1 MTPRVSILIPAF
13 RPEFLDVSIATS
25 LGQTWRDFEL
35 IISDD
40 SAGTDVESVVSKWE
54 DSRIRYVRNPNRGL
68 PGANRDHLISLAT
81 GKYMKF
87 LHDDDFLF
95 PETLERLTEA
105 AEKSAAAV
113 VFSSWCVIDEMGR
126 PGQLVEAVESGEER
140 VFPTEEFFE
149 RVVAQ
154 RLNLVGGPSHVLLER
169 DALQAIPD
177 PFDLQGVRMR
187 FLTDV
192 ALFTNL
198 AHHGMKFVGMGFLG
212 SIYRVHGGQYSQQKG
227 TAYSALL
234 FEFELLMRWSVD
246 QGHLTPDRYQ
256 ESMVSL
262 QRDYAASVTE
272 YPELKRLIELD
283 GAPGSDGRFLSKEF
297 SMAID
302 RAHRQIDDRLSV
314 RRATGDEQVLVGL
327 ESSEEP
333 ASSPEEVARL
343 RAQLIQAQSEGEL
356 WRSEFEMLRRTRTF
370 RYSRWPR
377 ALYESFRR
385 SGGM

>member
-1 MTPRVSILIPAF
+1 M
-13 RPEFLDVSIATS
+13 
-25 LGQTWRDFEL
+25 
-35 IISDD
+35 
-40 SAGTDVESVVSKWE
+40 
-54 DSRIRYVRNPNRGL
+54 RNPNRGL

-81 GKYMKF
+81 GKYLKF

-105 AEKSAAAV
+105 AERWAAAI

-126 PGQLVEAVESGEER
+126 PGELVRAVGPDEER
-140 VFPTEEFFE
+140 VFATGEFFE

-169 DALQAIPD
+169 RALQAIPD

-198 AHHGMKFVGMGFLG
+198 AHHGMKFIGMGFLG

-246 QGHLTPDRYQ
+246 HGHLTPGRYH

-262 QRDYAASVTE
+262 QKDYVASVTD
-272 YPELKRLIELD
+272 YPELQPLIELD
-283 GAPGSDGRFLSKEF
+283 GAPGSDGCFLSKEF
-297 SMAID
+297 SMLID
-302 RAHRQIDDRLSV
+302 QAHMQIDDRLSV
-314 RRATGDEQVLVGL
+314 RRPTGDERVLDRL
-327 ESSEEP
+327 ELSEEL
-333 ASSPEEVARL
+333 ANSLDEEARL
-343 RAQLIQAQSEGEL
+343 QAQLLQAQSEAEL
-356 WRSEFEMLRRTRTF
+356 WRAQFEMLRRTRTF

-377 ALYESFRR
+377 TLYASFRR
-385 SGGM
+385 KGGAS

>member
-13 RPEFLDVSIATS
+13 RPEFLDLSIAS
-25 LGQTWRDFEL
+25 ALGQTWRDFEL

-40 SAGTDVESVVSKWE
+40 SAGTDVESVVSKWP

-68 PGANRDHLISLAT
+68 PGANRDHLISLAS
-81 GKYMKF
+81 GKYLKF

-95 PETLERLTEA
+95 PDTLERLTAA
-105 AEKSAAAV
+105 AERWAAAI
-113 VFSSWCVIDEMGR
+113 VFSSWCVIDETGR
-126 PGQLVEAVESGEER
+126 PGELVKAVGPDEER
-140 VFPTEEFFE
+140 VFPTGEFFE

-154 RLNLVGGPSHVLLER
+154 RLNLVGGPSHVLLGR
-169 DALQAIPD
+169 HALQEIPD

-198 AHHGMKFVGMGFLG
+198 AHHGKKFIGMGFLG

-246 QGHLTPDRYQ
+246 QGHLTAGRYR

-272 YPELKRLIELD
+272 YPELKPLIELD
-283 GAPGSDGRFLSKEF
+283 GAPGADGCFLSQEF
-297 SMAID
+297 
-302 RAHRQIDDRLSV
+302 
-314 RRATGDEQVLVGL
+314 
-327 ESSEEP
+327 
-333 ASSPEEVARL
+333 
-343 RAQLIQAQSEGEL
+343 
-356 WRSEFEMLRRTRTF
+356 
-370 RYSRWPR
+370 
-377 ALYESFRR
+377 
-385 SGGM
+385 